1 MEFLLT
7 VLMERGV
14 PIKAISLS
22 LLKDYKNRL
31 KVEYDEIFDHISSKA
46 LDGNIRELE
55 KYIKTKVNG
64 SFSSIING
72 FVHDYKNT

>member
-14 PIKAISLS
+14 PIRTIDLS

-31 KVEYDEIFDHISSKA
+31 KAEYDEIFDHISSKA
-46 LDGNIRELE
+46 LDGDIIELQ
-55 KYIKTKVNG
+55 KYIKNKVNG
-64 SFSSIING
+64 SFSRIING
-72 FVHDYKNT
+72 FVYDYKNT